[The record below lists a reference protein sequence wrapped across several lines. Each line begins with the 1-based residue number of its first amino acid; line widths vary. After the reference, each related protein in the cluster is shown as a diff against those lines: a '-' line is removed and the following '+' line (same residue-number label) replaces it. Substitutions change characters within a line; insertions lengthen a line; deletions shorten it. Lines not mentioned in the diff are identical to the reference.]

1 MIECAA
7 AEPMFRFLRR
17 RRRRELQ
24 AAPFPPE
31 WRQIVHKRLP
41 LFDRLPVED
50 QRELERHI
58 VVFLAEKRF
67 EGCDGLVITDE
78 IRVSIAAQA
87 CLLLLHRDT
96 DYYPG
101 LRSILVYPDA
111 YVAKTTEHAGS
122 GVISESESTRLGE
135 CWSHGALVLS
145 WDSVLGGAANI
156 ADGQNVVLHEFAHQ
170 LDFEDGEADGAPLLG
185 VGDSLATRRNRYLA
199 WAKVLRAEYEQLQ
212 LETSRGGKT
221 VLDHYGATNPAEFF
235 AVATESFFE
244 KPIQLKRRHP
254 ALFEELKNFYRLD
267 PSQWEWGKP
276 A

>member
-1 MIECAA
+1 
-7 AEPMFRFLRR
+7 MFRFLRR

-24 AAPFPPE
+24 AAPFPAE
-31 WRQIVHKRLP
+31 WRQIVQKRLP
-41 LFDRLPVED
+41 LFDRLPAED

-67 EGCDGLVITDE
+67 EGCAGLTLTDE

-111 YVAKTTEHAGS
+111 YVGKTSEHVGS

-145 WDSVLGGAANI
+145 WDSVQGGAANPV
-156 ADGQNVVLHEFAHQ
+156 DGQNVVLHEFAHQ
-170 LDFEDGEADGAPLLG
+170 LDFEDGE
-185 VGDSLATRRNRYLA
+185 
-199 WAKVLRAEYEQLQ
+199 
-212 LETSRGGKT
+212 
-221 VLDHYGATNPAEFF
+221 
-235 AVATESFFE
+235 
-244 KPIQLKRRHP
+244 
-254 ALFEELKNFYRLD
+254 
-267 PSQWEWGKP
+267 
-276 A
+276 

>member
-1 MIECAA
+1 
-7 AEPMFRFLRR
+7 MFHFLRR
-17 RRRRELQ
+17 RRRRKFQ
-24 AAPFPPE
+24 AAPFPAE
-31 WRQIVHKRLP
+31 WRQIVQKRLP
-41 LFDRLPVED
+41 LFDLLPAED

-58 VVFLAEKRF
+58 VLFLDEKKF
-67 EGCDGLVITDE
+67 EGCGGLVITDE

-101 LRSILVYPDA
+101 LHSILVYPDA
-111 YVAKTTEHAGS
+111 YVAKTTEHVGG

-135 CWSHGALVLS
+135 CWSHGVLVLS
-145 WDSVLGGAANI
+145 WDSVRGGAANL

-170 LDFEDGEADGAPLLG
+170 LDFEDGQADGAPLLG
-185 VGDSLATRRNRYLA
+185 VGDSLAARRHRYLA

-212 LETSRGGKT
+212 LESSRGGKT

-244 KPIQLKRRHP
+244 KPTLLRRTHP
-254 ALFEELKNFYRLD
+254 ALYEELKDFYRQD
-267 PSQWEWGKP
+267 PAQWDWSTARRP
-276 A
+276 APGG